1 MKKKSWVVLALA
13 ASISLGSGISAMAAA
28 GWVQEGSNWA
38 YYNSAGSRV
47 YNEWEKGGDGY
58 WRYLNGNGVMAV
70 DSWVDNDDYYVD
82 SNGIMVAGKW
92 LQVPNSDADT
102 GYDWYYFNSTGKCM
116 KERWEK
122 INNNWYYFDD
132 TGLMQTGWVLDD
144 MYYCGSNGVMQ
155 TGWQRLDPPD
165 GYEDEEED
173 NSGPFETEDDGKYWY
188 YFNSNGKKVVPDSDG
203 DNVKQKK
210 INGEYYCL
218 REDGAMQTGWVCVTG
233 DESDSIADYR
243 FVDANGQVRSGWYTA
258 EPPENLQDQYDYDV
272 EWFYFNSKGE
282 PKTGP
287 EIGSAHS
294 SDLEKIN
301 GNTYLFGPNGVP
313 VYGIQKVYL
322 DRDESEYTAYY
333 FGNRSQSSM
342 LRGKQKIDDGGEMR
356 EYYFTSTG
364 RGYTGVYNNYL
375 YYMGKL
381 QKADSGSKYEVFTIQ
396 DGDSSKNYVINTS
409 GRIAKNTTVKD
420 RDGIKYKT
428 NSGGVLIEED
438 GDRVEGGTYSN
449 PEEPDWS
456 SWNE

>member
-1 MKKKSWVVLALA
+1 MQPQSVSA
-13 ASISLGSGISAMAAA
+13 AEFRPWRLRDGCRKAATGHTTILQA
-28 GWVQEGSNWA
+28 AEE
-38 YYNSAGSRV
+38 
-47 YNEWEKGGDGY
+47 YNEWRKGGDGY

-155 TGWQRLDPPD
+155 TGWQRLAPPD

-173 NSGPFETEDDGKYWY
+173 NGGPFETEDDGKYWY

-258 EPPENLQDQYDYDV
+258 EPRRIFRISTITMWSGFTLTARENRRRGRRLVQPTAVIWKRSTATPTCLDQTAFRYTEFRRYIWIGMNQNIRRITSAIV
-272 EWFYFNSKGE
+272 
-282 PKTGP
+282 PKAVC
-287 EIGSAHS
+287 SAENRR
-294 SDLEKIN
+294 LTMAEK
-301 GNTYLFGPNGVP
+301 
-313 VYGIQKVYL
+313 
-322 DRDESEYTAYY
+322 
-333 FGNRSQSSM
+333 
-342 LRGKQKIDDGGEMR
+342 
-356 EYYFTSTG
+356 
-364 RGYTGVYNNYL
+364 
-375 YYMGKL
+375 
-381 QKADSGSKYEVFTIQ
+381 
-396 DGDSSKNYVINTS
+396 
-409 GRIAKNTTVKD
+409 
-420 RDGIKYKT
+420 
-428 NSGGVLIEED
+428 
-438 GDRVEGGTYSN
+438 
-449 PEEPDWS
+449 
-456 SWNE
+456 